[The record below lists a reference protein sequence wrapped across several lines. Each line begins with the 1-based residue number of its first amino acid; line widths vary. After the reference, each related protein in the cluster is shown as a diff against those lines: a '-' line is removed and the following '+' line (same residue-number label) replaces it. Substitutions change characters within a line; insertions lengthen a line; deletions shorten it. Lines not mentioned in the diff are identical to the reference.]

1 MGAGGFVRKIFGG
14 GGGGGGGGS
23 SSNAQAAAEAEAAR
37 KRAEEERDRQQAELE
52 RQRKLAEE
60 AAERARQAKIYADK
74 VEQVRLSAAT
84 QDSPT
89 KDSGASSME
98 EKRKYRRGNATRL
111 TGNLG
116 TDGTVTTAAGARLG
130 GTGGNL

>member
-1 MGAGGFVRKIFGG
+1 MGAGGFVRKIFG

-37 KRAEEERDRQQAELE
+37 KRAEEERARQQAELE
-52 RQRKLAEE
+52 RQHKLAEE

>member
-1 MGAGGFVRKIFGG
+1 MGAGGGFVRRIFG

-23 SSNAQAAAEAEAAR
+23 SSNAQALAEAEAAKR
-37 KRAEEERDRQQAELE
+37 RAEEERARQQAELE

-74 VEQVRLSAAT
+74 VEQVRLSTAT
-84 QDSPT
+84 QESPT

-130 GTGGNL
+130 GTGGDL

>member
-1 MGAGGFVRKIFGG
+1 MGAGGFVRKIFG

-37 KRAEEERDRQQAELE
+37 KRAEEERARQQAELE

-130 GTGGNL
+130 GIGGNL

>member
-1 MGAGGFVRKIFGG
+1 MGAGGFVRKIFG

-37 KRAEEERDRQQAELE
+37 KRAEEERARQQAELE
-52 RQRKLAEE
+52 CQRKLAEE

>member
-1 MGAGGFVRKIFGG
+1 MGAGGFVRKIFG

-37 KRAEEERDRQQAELE
+37 KRAEEERARQQAELE
-52 RQRKLAEE
+52 RKLAEE

>member
-1 MGAGGFVRKIFGG
+1 MGAGGFVRKIFG

-37 KRAEEERDRQQAELE
+37 KRAEEERARQQAELE
-52 RQRKLAEE
+52 RQLKLAEE

-84 QDSPT
+84 QDAPT

-130 GTGGNL
+130 GTGGDL

>member
-1 MGAGGFVRKIFGG
+1 MGAGGFVRKIFG

-37 KRAEEERDRQQAELE
+37 KRAEEERARQQAELE

-60 AAERARQAKIYADK
+60 AAERARQAKIFADLG
-74 VEQVRLSAAT
+74 VQVRLSAAT
-84 QDSPT
+84 QDTPT

>member
-1 MGAGGFVRKIFGG
+1 MGAGGFVRKIFG

-37 KRAEEERDRQQAELE
+37 KRAEEERARQQAELE

-84 QDSPT
+84 QDAPT
-89 KDSGASSME
+89 KDSGANSME

-130 GTGGNL
+130 GTGGDL

>member
-1 MGAGGFVRKIFGG
+1 MGAGGFVRKIFG

-37 KRAEEERDRQQAELE
+37 KRAEEERARQQAELE

-84 QDSPT
+84 QDAPT

-98 EKRKYRRGNATRL
+98 EKRKYRRGHATRL

-130 GTGGNL
+130 GTGGDL

>member
-37 KRAEEERDRQQAELE
+37 KRAEEERARQQAELE

-84 QDSPT
+84 QDAPT